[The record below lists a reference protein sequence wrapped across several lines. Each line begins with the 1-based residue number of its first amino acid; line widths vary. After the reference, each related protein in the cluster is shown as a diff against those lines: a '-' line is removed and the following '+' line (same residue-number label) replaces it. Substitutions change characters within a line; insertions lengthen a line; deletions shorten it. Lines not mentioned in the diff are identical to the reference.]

1 MLLLLLLYVYRIARA
16 AVRVFVRRRY
26 RQPRAGSELRM
37 RPNPY
42 LAAGVCAL
50 SILNVWPLGP
60 WITLMLAR
68 PFIEPRLHRTYA
80 VDPAPARD
88 EQMIFVGPFL
98 VERFTVRPSG
108 VRLGV
113 FGGLGII
120 YTEDV
125 DAETSGY
132 RPHWHIATW
141 DDRYA
146 W

>member
-1 MLLLLLLYVYRIARA
+1 MTLPPMRIPQRNHGCATCIRSH
-16 AVRVFVRRRY
+16 RW
-26 RQPRAGSELRM
+26 PC
-37 RPNPY
+37 
-42 LAAGVCAL
+42 VCAA
-50 SILNVWPLGP
+50 
-60 WITLMLAR
+60 TTR
-68 PFIEPRLHRTYA
+68 CEPRLHRTYA